1 MYSQYPITYL
11 IKLYHHTVL
20 RLNFGPKNWNLTLKA
35 NILTLFGDENSNQ
48 NFDFLK
54 NELEF
59 CFSNN
64 LLVEQCVLCDKDT
77 YFRNFERV
85 SRECHKVYD
94 WEISEMQGEAIFNWM
109 QFLTLW
115 NSLAQSGPNHLHCM
129 YHSFLYS
136 QRKFSQDCHGIFFS
150 SIVTAVTDNHMI
162 YRMSYVSEI
171 WNSLAI
177 RVQLNVFGML
187 MICNTFLELH
197 YHNVL

>member
-1 MYSQYPITYL
+1 MSHLIDSWEDSLSIFSPNVFAISHYVSHQVVPSHCSKTQFWPKKLKPYSKGQY
-11 IKLYHHTVL
+11 
-20 RLNFGPKNWNLTLKA
+20 FDSFW
-35 NILTLFGDENSNQ
+35 DENSNQ

-136 QRKFSQDCHGIFFS
+136 QRKFSQDCHGIFFFHCDS
-150 SIVTAVTDNHMI
+150 CH
-162 YRMSYVSEI
+162 R
-171 WNSLAI
+171 
-177 RVQLNVFGML
+177 
-187 MICNTFLELH
+187 
-197 YHNVL
+197 